1 MSFPVINHNIIIS
14 KESKLILDLNTGLYI
29 DMDDSG
35 LFVLECIDGKKSI
48 TDIFNHL
55 AIEYN
60 IDYAQLMRF
69 LQILQARGIITIS
82 DEPGECLV
90 PNKDNIRIAS
100 IELTDKCNIKC
111 RYCYGAFAPANCNF
125 YRLEEIIPLFKTLKA
140 RGVKVVELTG
150 GEPTVNPQFNE
161 IFELACNTFDNV
173 TVMSNAVHFQKETLE
188 LFRIYRK
195 KLSFSISIDGFSE
208 ETNAF
213 QRQVKNTFTKTIN
226 NITYINKQIQP
237 KNIRVVYMLTNEN
250 KKELDSFYQYMANEQ
265 IRDVVISIPEH
276 IEDGRCYNLPDGC
289 DMSDRTSWARQELN
303 EEAERVAEK
312 YKDEIYPITKKLGID
327 GIRLGSAHRSCGAG
341 WALISIKSNGD
352 IVPCNMMNNYYKLG
366 NAKLDPTLDFLS
378 RDNSVYDL
386 FSKVD
391 ISFEDSKRD
400 CCKQCEY
407 YNFCFKCIN
416 KIIIA
421 NRKRIAA
428 GLQICP
434 VLANNGFTE
443 EIIKNK

>member
-1 MSFPVINHNIIIS
+1 
-14 KESKLILDLNTGLYI
+14 
-29 DMDDSG
+29 MDDSG
-35 LFVLECIDGKKSI
+35 LIVLECIDGKKSI

-195 KLSFSISIDGFSE
+195 
-208 ETNAF
+208 N
-213 QRQVKNTFTKTIN
+213 
-226 NITYINKQIQP
+226 
-237 KNIRVVYMLTNEN
+237 
-250 KKELDSFYQYMANEQ
+250 
-265 IRDVVISIPEH
+265 
-276 IEDGRCYNLPDGC
+276 
-289 DMSDRTSWARQELN
+289 
-303 EEAERVAEK
+303 
-312 YKDEIYPITKKLGID
+312 
-327 GIRLGSAHRSCGAG
+327 
-341 WALISIKSNGD
+341 
-352 IVPCNMMNNYYKLG
+352 
-366 NAKLDPTLDFLS
+366 
-378 RDNSVYDL
+378 
-386 FSKVD
+386 
-391 ISFEDSKRD
+391 
-400 CCKQCEY
+400 
-407 YNFCFKCIN
+407 
-416 KIIIA
+416 
-421 NRKRIAA
+421 
-428 GLQICP
+428 
-434 VLANNGFTE
+434 
-443 EIIKNK
+443 

>member
-1 MSFPVINHNIIIS
+1 MSYPIINHNIIIS
-14 KESKLILDLNTGLYI
+14 KESKLILDLNTGRYI
-29 DMDDSG
+29 NIDDSG
-35 LFVLECIDGKKSI
+35 LIVLECIDGRKSVAGI
-48 TDIFNHL
+48 YNYL

-60 IDYAQLMRF
+60 IDYAHLMRF
-69 LQILQARGIITIS
+69 LQILHVNGIVSMS
-82 DEPGECLV
+82 DEPCKCSI
-90 PNKDNIRIAS
+90 PNKENIRIAS
-100 IELTDKCNIKC
+100 IELTDKCNVKC
-111 RYCYGAFAPANCNF
+111 RYCYGAFAPVNCNF
-125 YRLEEIIPLFKTLKA
+125 YRLEDIIPLFENLKA

-161 IFELACNTFDNV
+161 IFDLACNTFDNV
-173 TVMSNAVHFQKETLE
+173 TVMSNAVHFHKSTFE
-188 LFRIYRK
+188 LFRRYRD

-213 QRQVKNTFTKTIN
+213 QRQVKNTFIKTIS

-250 KKELDSFYQYMANEQ
+250 KNELDSFYQFMVNER
-265 IRDVVISIPEH
+265 IRDVIISIPEH

-289 DMSDRTSWARQELN
+289 DMSDRASGSRRELN
-303 EEAERVAEK
+303 EEAERVVEK
-312 YKDEIYPITKKLGID
+312 YKENILPITKKIGVD

-352 IVPCNMMNNYYKLG
+352 IVPCNMMNNYYILG
-366 NAKLDPTLDFLS
+366 NAKSDPTLDFLS
-378 RDNSVYDL
+378 RNNTVYEL
-386 FSKVD
+386 FSKVN
-391 ISFEDSKRD
+391 ISFEDGRRD
-400 CCKQCEY
+400 CCKYCEY

-428 GLQICP
+428 GLPICP

-443 EIIKNK
+443 EIINSK

>member
-1 MSFPVINHNIIIS
+1 
-14 KESKLILDLNTGLYI
+14 
-29 DMDDSG
+29 MDDSG
-35 LFVLECIDGKKSI
+35 IIVLERIDGNKSI
-48 TDIFNHL
+48 TDIFNEL
-55 AIEYN
+55 TIEYN
-60 IDYAQLMRF
+60 IDYAQLIRF
-69 LQILQARGIITIS
+69 LQILHSRGFITIS
-82 DEPGECLV
+82 KEPGKCII
-90 PNKDNIRIAS
+90 PNKENIRIAS

-111 RYCYGAFAPANCNF
+111 RYCYGAFTPANCNF
-125 YRLEEIIPLFKTLKA
+125 YKLGEIIPLFKTLKA

-161 IFELACNTFDNV
+161 IFNLACNTFDNV
-173 TVMSNAVHFQKETLE
+173 TVMSNAVHFQKDT
-188 LFRIYRK
+188 FDIFTRHRN

-213 QRQVKNTFTKTIN
+213 QRQVKNTFTKTIE
-226 NITYINKQIQP
+226 NITYINRQIQP

-250 KKELDSFYQYMANEQ
+250 KKELDSFYQFMAKEQ
-265 IRDVVISIPEH
+265 IRNVIISIPEH

-289 DMSDRTSWARQELN
+289 DMSDRNSRARQELN
-303 EEAERVAEK
+303 EEAERVAKK
-312 YKDEIYPITKKLGID
+312 YEDEIYSITKKFGID

-341 WALISIKSNGD
+341 WSMISIKSNGD

-378 RDNSVYDL
+378 RDNSIYDL
-386 FSKVD
+386 FSNIN
-391 ISFEDSKRD
+391 ISFENNRRD

-434 VLANNGFTE
+434 VLVNNGFTE